1 MYCVDNGVV
10 FVTSPSFTR
19 DEGRR
24 LENMV
29 FTELRRRY
37 SLRYSIIM
45 RTRKEC
51 DFIVVRNSVPQL
63 AIQVCYAL
71 TARKPEKEV
80 DGLLDALSFFK
91 MGHGLILTYNQHDK
105 FSVGDKTIE
114 ALPVSEYFK
123 D

>member
-1 MYCVDNGVV
+1 MRVGGWRTW
-10 FVTSPSFTR
+10 FA
-19 DEGRR
+19 
-24 LENMV
+24 
-29 FTELRRRY
+29 ELRRRY
-37 SLRYSIIM
+37 SEIFYYNEN
-45 RTRKEC
+45 RKEC

-71 TARKPEKEV
+71 TAENRKREV

>member
-1 MYCVDNGVV
+1 MPFSQNPLRVSIYLCMSPALFPRDAGYVRI
-10 FVTSPSFTR
+10 VTEKAPR
-19 DEGRR
+19 REGHGA
-24 LENMV
+24 
-29 FTELRRRY
+29 
-37 SLRYSIIM
+37 SL
-45 RTRKEC
+45 
-51 DFIVVRNSVPQL
+51 FL
-63 AIQVCYAL
+63 CYAL
-71 TARKPEKEV
+71 TAENRKREV

>member
-1 MYCVDNGVV
+1 M
-10 FVTSPSFTR
+10 
-19 DEGRR
+19 R
-24 LENMV
+24 L
-29 FTELRRRY
+29 Y
-37 SLRYSIIM
+37 SCTQFCAPACHPGMLCLDR
-45 RTRKEC
+45 
-51 DFIVVRNSVPQL
+51 
-63 AIQVCYAL
+63 
-71 TARKPEKEV
+71 RKPEREV

>member
-1 MYCVDNGVV
+1 
-10 FVTSPSFTR
+10 
-19 DEGRR
+19 
-24 LENMV
+24 
-29 FTELRRRY
+29 
-37 SLRYSIIM
+37 
-45 RTRKEC
+45 
-51 DFIVVRNSVPQL
+51 
-63 AIQVCYAL
+63 L
-71 TARKPEKEV
+71 TAENRKREV